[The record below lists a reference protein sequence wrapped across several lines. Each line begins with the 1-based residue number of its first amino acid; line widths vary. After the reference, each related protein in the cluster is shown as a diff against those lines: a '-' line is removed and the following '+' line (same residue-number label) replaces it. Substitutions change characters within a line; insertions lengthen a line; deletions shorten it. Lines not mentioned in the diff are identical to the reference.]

1 MVTVDDLTPGSELP
15 APMEIT
21 VEAVDWGVRGRRA
34 EVKAV
39 DKLGNPIL
47 LIDFKGYAVDIPW
60 QQSCT
65 YRVSQCGVKSGRG
78 EYDLQL
84 EPTNDT
90 IIEPAESESHVATL
104 FVFGDTHVGYRHR
117 KQSNKNKW
125 SSKVD
130 CRKIFSKCIERA
142 KTESVDAVIHA
153 GDVFDHGNT
162 LEDRNF
168 VKNSIDELVESGIP
182 FCYIHGN
189 HDNEEGK
196 DALAGSK
203 GIHLSQNPEVIGEQ
217 SLNLLGVDHSGF
229 EFPTS
234 PPSRSATLSRHAN
247 ILVTHEK
254 LYPVVDD
261 AGTLIYDRSGN
272 IAEISEYFL
281 ETSYDIEHLI
291 TGHQHLAKRGAVR
304 GLDIPVLVTGSPAQ
318 LRKPVED
325 NPFAVWTMTVQNDGI
340 ELYRNPI

>member
-1 MVTVDDLTPGSELP
+1 MVIVDDLTPGSELP
-15 APMEIT
+15 GPMEIT

-34 EVKAV
+34 EVKSV

-47 LIDFKGYAVDIPW
+47 LIDFKGAAIDISW
-60 QQSCT
+60 QQNRT
-65 YRVSQCGVKSGRG
+65 YRISQCDVKSGRG

-90 IIEPAESESHVATL
+90 IIEPVESGSHVAKL

-117 KQSNKNKW
+117 RRSDKNKW

-142 KTESVDAVIHA
+142 RTQSVDAVIHA

-162 LEDRNF
+162 IDDRNF
-168 VKNSIDELVESGIP
+168 VKNSINELVESGIP

-189 HDNEEGK
+189 HDDEDGK
-196 DALAGSK
+196 DALAASK
-203 GIHLSQNPEVIGEQ
+203 GIHLSQTPEGIGEH
-217 SLNLLGVDHSGF
+217 SLNLIGVDHSGY

-234 PPSRSATLSRHAN
+234 PSTTSTLSSYTN

-261 AGTLIYDRSGN
+261 AGQLIYDRGGN
-272 IAEISEYFL
+272 IGEISEYFL
-281 ETSYDIEHLI
+281 EASYDIGYLI
-291 TGHQHLAKRGAVR
+291 TGHQHLAKQGTVR
-304 GLDIPVLVTGSPAQ
+304 GFDTPVLVTGSPAQ
-318 LRKPVED
+318 LRKPMED
-325 NPFAVWTMTVQNDGI
+325 NPFAIWIMTVQNDGV
-340 ELYRNPI
+340 ELNRHPI